1 MSGEFPRAGFWRRF
15 ASLVYDTL
23 AIIAFAMLTV
33 VLYLFAVQ
41 GLISL
46 DVISLN
52 GAEDVSALIQESLL
66 LSSIRSALLVIVTL
80 VFFGYFWTKSGQT
93 IGMRAWRLK
102 VQTSEGNLISWPQS
116 IVRSLSALLGLGNLV
131 VLIDFKNK
139 KALQDYVSKTEA
151 ITLTKEENPWKTI
164 CPSPI
169 PFEETWHVPQEM
181 KLSDIERVKKQ
192 FITASIVSSI

>member
-33 VLYLFAVQ
+33 VLYLFSVQ

-102 VQTSEGNLISWPQS
+102 VQTSEGSLISWPQS

-139 KALQDYVSKTEA
+139 KALQDYVSKTEV
-151 ITLTKEENPWKTI
+151 ITLTKEENKRI
-164 CPSPI
+164 YR
-169 PFEETWHVPQEM
+169 E
-181 KLSDIERVKKQ
+181 LD
-192 FITASIVSSI
+192 

>member
-80 VFFGYFWTKSGQT
+80 VFFGYFWTKGGQT

-102 VQTSEGNLISWPQS
+102 VQTLDGNLIRWPQGALRA
-116 IVRSLSALLGLGNLV
+116 ISALLGLGNLV

-139 KALQDYVSKTEA
+139 KALQDYVSKTEV
-151 ITLTKEENPWKTI
+151 ITLTKEENKRI
-164 CPSPI
+164 YR
-169 PFEETWHVPQEM
+169 E
-181 KLSDIERVKKQ
+181 LD
-192 FITASIVSSI
+192 

>member
-33 VLYLFAVQ
+33 VLYLFAIQ

-46 DVISLN
+46 DVIALN
-52 GAEDVSALIQESLL
+52 GAEDVSARIQGSLL
-66 LSSIRSALLVIVTL
+66 LSGVRSSLLVLVGL

-102 VQTSEGNLISWPQS
+102 VQTSQGSLISWPQAIIRS
-116 IVRSLSALLGLGNLV
+116 ISALLGLGNLV
-131 VLIDFKNK
+131 VLVDFKNK
-139 KALQDYVSKTEA
+139 KALQDYLSKTEVV
-151 ITLTKEENPWKTI
+151 TLTKEENK
-164 CPSPI
+164 
-169 PFEETWHVPQEM
+169 
-181 KLSDIERVKKQ
+181 RVYRELD
-192 FITASIVSSI
+192 

>member
-41 GLISL
+41 GLIIL

-66 LSSIRSALLVIVTL
+66 LSSVRSALLVIVTL

-102 VQTSEGNLISWPQS
+102 VQTLEGNLISWPQS
-116 IVRSLSALLGLGNLV
+116 LARSLCALLGLGNLV

-139 KALQDYVSKTEA
+139 KALQDYLSKTEV
-151 ITLTKEENPWKTI
+151 ITLTKEENKRI
-164 CPSPI
+164 YR
-169 PFEETWHVPQEM
+169 E
-181 KLSDIERVKKQ
+181 LD
-192 FITASIVSSI
+192 

>member
-46 DVISLN
+46 DIISLN
-52 GAEDVSALIQESLL
+52 GAEDVSAFIQNSNL
-66 LSSIRSALLVIVTL
+66 LSGIRTALLIIVSL

-102 VQTSEGNLISWPQS
+102 VQTLEGNLISWPQS
-116 IVRSLSALLGLGNLV
+116 IIRSVSALLGLGNLV
-131 VLIDFKNK
+131 VLVDFKNK
-139 KALQDYVSKTEA
+139 KALQDYISKTEV
-151 ITLTKEENPWKTI
+151 ITLTKEENRRI
-164 CPSPI
+164 YS
-169 PFEETWHVPQEM
+169 E
-181 KLSDIERVKKQ
+181 LD
-192 FITASIVSSI
+192 

>member
-41 GLISL
+41 GLITL
-46 DVISLN
+46 DVIGLN

-66 LSSIRSALLVIVTL
+66 LSSVRSALLVTVAL

-102 VQTSEGNLISWPQS
+102 VQTNEGCLISWPQS

-139 KALQDYVSKTEA
+139 KALQDYISKTEVV
-151 ITLTKEENPWKTI
+151 TLTKEENKRI
-164 CPSPI
+164 YR
-169 PFEETWHVPQEM
+169 E
-181 KLSDIERVKKQ
+181 LG
-192 FITASIVSSI
+192 

>member
-66 LSSIRSALLVIVTL
+66 FSSIRSALLVIVTL

-102 VQTSEGNLISWPQS
+102 VQTLEGKLISWPQS
-116 IVRSLSALLGLGNLV
+116 LIRSLCALLGLGNLL
-131 VLIDFKNK
+131 VLVDFKNK
-139 KALQDYVSKTEA
+139 KALQDYLSKTEV
-151 ITLTKEENPWKTI
+151 ITLTKEENKRI
-164 CPSPI
+164 YR
-169 PFEETWHVPQEM
+169 E
-181 KLSDIERVKKQ
+181 LD
-192 FITASIVSSI
+192 

>member
-46 DVISLN
+46 DVL
-52 GAEDVSALIQESLL
+52 VS
-66 LSSIRSALLVIVTL
+66 VTL

-102 VQTSEGNLISWPQS
+102 VQTSEGSLISWPQS

-139 KALQDYVSKTEA
+139 KALQDYVSKTEV
-151 ITLTKEENPWKTI
+151 ITLTKEENKRI
-164 CPSPI
+164 YR
-169 PFEETWHVPQEM
+169 E
-181 KLSDIERVKKQ
+181 LD
-192 FITASIVSSI
+192 